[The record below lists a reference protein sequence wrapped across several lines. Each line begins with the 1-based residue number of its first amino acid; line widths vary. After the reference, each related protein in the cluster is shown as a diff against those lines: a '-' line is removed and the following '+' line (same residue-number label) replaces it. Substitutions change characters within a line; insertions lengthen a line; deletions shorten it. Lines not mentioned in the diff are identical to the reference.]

1 MDRPL
6 HGGPVSPWPRR
17 ARRFAR
23 GCRVVLLTGLLAL
36 VVSGLVIAA
45 LTHLGTLAVGIA
57 LTVVVLVVWALVGI
71 RPLTVALMIA
81 LLLVLFVAVGG
92 GSPSV
97 LIALS
102 LPWCRLW
109 GTSWRRSRGDGI
121 LSIRGSRSPIRT
133 CSPTAG

>member
-23 GCRVVLLTGLLAL
+23 GRRVMLLTGLLAL

-45 LTHLGTLAVGIA
+45 LAHLGTLVVGVA

-81 LLLVLFVAVGG
+81 LLLVLFVALGRLPFGLDRAVAALVQAVGH
-92 GSPSV
+92 V
-97 LIALS
+97 LAS
-102 LPWCRLW
+102 LE
-109 GTSWRRSRGDGI
+109 G
-121 LSIRGSRSPIRT
+121 
-133 CSPTAG
+133 

>member
-23 GCRVVLLTGLLAL
+23 GCRVVLQTGLLAL

-45 LTHLGTLAVGIA
+45 LAHLGTLAVGIA

-71 RPLTVALMIA
+71 RPLTVVLMHG
-81 LLLVLFVAVGG
+81 VPRRNGETVSVAMVWVGSLGPKSIFLHVGSGRRG
-92 GSPSV
+92 G
-97 LIALS
+97 
-102 LPWCRLW
+102 C
-109 GTSWRRSRGDGI
+109 
-121 LSIRGSRSPIRT
+121 
-133 CSPTAG
+133 

>member
-17 ARRFAR
+17 TRRFAR

-45 LTHLGTLAVGIA
+45 LAHLGTPAVGIA

-92 GSPSV
+92 GQWHSFWRSRRR
-97 LIALS
+97 LFLS
-102 LPWCRLW
+102 L
-109 GTSWRRSRGDGI
+109 S
-121 LSIRGSRSPIRT
+121 
-133 CSPTAG
+133 